1 MTTQQSEI
9 SMDCILYS
17 LTKSTLTL
25 VITLTKKFLLCD
37 TFFITKLN
45 KWDFSNMNFLC
56 YRISRNFSE
65 RKN

>member
-45 KWDFSNMNFLC
+45 KWVFQ
-56 YRISRNFSE
+56 I
-65 RKN
+65 